1 MAWTIILEGE
11 DKNIISSLSNEFT
24 IVSNSNLREFKLLQ
38 YLDPYGDT
46 IFNHLQM
53 NDLIQD
59 LQSLKLMEN
68 NLLINEVQLLAE
80 SCKNKPHTYL
90 VFYGD

>member
-1 MAWTIILEGE
+1 
-11 DKNIISSLSNEFT
+11 
-24 IVSNSNLREFKLLQ
+24 
-38 YLDPYGDT
+38 
-46 IFNHLQM
+46 M